1 MAQRSAL
8 RHAAARSSAPAP
20 RARVDHAHQR
30 CVPERHPSDQ
40 RTRKEHCSPHHSTCA
55 HRSLSRALLRHILEK
70 KPRDT
75 NKRGTINAQIT
86 ARERLRRT
94 RLCLARAPPDV
105 LRGTGGQT
113 VHLTPTLLRSRPIG
127 SCSVRRTPTLWPGMD
142 LPLVIPRGNG
152 PPACPHNASRRASHL
167 CKRRDPR
174 LRAASAPRPCSPLLA
189 HIPALLAL
197 ACAHAVESSTH
208 VLCQASGTMRA
219 TSLALCDMPYD
230 PSVATRPSVPAS
242 HLRAPW

>member
-1 MAQRSAL
+1 MI
-8 RHAAARSSAPAP
+8 
-20 RARVDHAHQR
+20 DG
-30 CVPERHPSDQ
+30 
-40 RTRKEHCSPHHSTCA
+40 
-55 HRSLSRALLRHILEK
+55 K
-70 KPRDT
+70 KGHVT
-75 NKRGTINAQIT
+75 NKRGTIHAQIT

-94 RLCLARAPPDV
+94 RLRLARAPPDV
-105 LRGTGGQT
+105 LRGTVGQT
-113 VHLTPTLLRSRPIG
+113 VLLTLTLLRSRPIG

-152 PPACPHNASRRASHL
+152 PPACPHNASRRAFHL

>member
-1 MAQRSAL
+1 M
-8 RHAAARSSAPAP
+8 
-20 RARVDHAHQR
+20 
-30 CVPERHPSDQ
+30 
-40 RTRKEHCSPHHSTCA
+40 
-55 HRSLSRALLRHILEK
+55 
-70 KPRDT
+70 T
-75 NKRGTINAQIT
+75 NKRGTIHAQIT

-94 RLCLARAPPDV
+94 RLRLARAPPDV
-105 LRGTGGQT
+105 LRGTVGQT
-113 VHLTPTLLRSRPIG
+113 VLLTLTLLRSRPIG
-127 SCSVRRTPTLWPGMD
+127 SCSVRRTPTPWPGMD
-142 LPLVIPRGNG
+142 PPLVIPRGNG
-152 PPACPHNASRRASHL
+152 PPACPHNASRRAFHL

-230 PSVATRPSVPAS
+230 PSLAAQPSAPAAN
-242 HLRAPW
+242 LRAPLKADESWRSVVTTDHVPLLILPTTTRDTHWHPPSPNHPYTSTGTF